1 MLQTLRRR
9 IDVLSKQKS
18 DIKASLTA
26 AKSSCESKSGD
37 NESLRSQIKVRNL
50 CNEDSWDHH
59 AHVPVSTSIVCH
71 WSAVVWSLRS
81 IAARLV
87 LATCPCKFDNLSKT
101 CRNAFL
107 LSPDVPDL
115 RFLV

>member
-50 CNEDSWDHH
+50 CNEDSWDHRRTSLS
-59 AHVPVSTSIVCH
+59 APLSSVIGLQLYGLSEALLPDLSLLHVP
-71 WSAVVWSLRS
+71 ASL
-81 IAARLV
+81 I
-87 LATCPCKFDNLSKT
+87 TCPKHVET
-101 CRNAFL
+101 FL

>member
-1 MLQTLRRR
+1 VLQTLRRR

-37 NESLRSQIKVRNL
+37 NDSLRSQIKVRNL
-50 CNEDSWDHH
+50 CNEDSWDYHV
-59 AHVPVSTSIVCH
+59 HVPVITCVVCR
-71 WSAVVWSLRS
+71 WSAVERFFGS

-87 LATCPCKFDNLSKT
+87 LAI
-101 CRNAFL
+101 
-107 LSPDVPDL
+107 
-115 RFLV
+115 

>member
-37 NESLRSQIKVRNL
+37 NDSLRSQIKVRNL
-50 CNEDSWDHH
+50 WNEDS
-59 AHVPVSTSIVCH
+59 
-71 WSAVVWSLRS
+71 
-81 IAARLV
+81 
-87 LATCPCKFDNLSKT
+87 
-101 CRNAFL
+101 
-107 LSPDVPDL
+107 
-115 RFLV
+115 